1 MVRHSHYAC
10 GASGRHFPWTP
21 QPFIGSTAPDS
32 YCRHRPY
39 AHPPHVPFS
48 ELVPMADFADFFL
61 DQAEASAHVQFVYD
75 PAAGRIVFINAA
87 YEQVFRGTC
96 GLVNAELP
104 DLLERLHPDDRAYL
118 AHYWA
123 LWQQGPPAN
132 EVEVRLLHAG
142 QPHQWFCL
150 TPSYRQ
156 DAQGQVLLGG
166 TLRDTSVLKRYQE
179 NADLFN
185 SRKNATLEILSHD
198 LSGAFILVQ
207 QIAEF
212 LREEVTSPLHSRVPE
227 MLGVLENTSRDSVKM
242 IRELINL
249 EFLTSANTDLKV
261 DRVDVGAVLRVPL
274 DQLQTGQRVLG
285 HAFTYTLPAEPIY
298 ANIDVNKFTQVLINL
313 VGNAF
318 KFTPDAGL
326 VAVHIEPGP
335 GVVRIRVVDKGV
347 GIPLAMQPY
356 LFERF
361 TKARRPGLRGEATT
375 GLGLALCKTIVEWH
389 HGHISV
395 ASQEGQGSTF
405 TIEIPRAETV
415 DTPASVGAVQVLG

>member
-1 MVRHSHYAC
+1 MV
-10 GASGRHFPWTP
+10 
-21 QPFIGSTAPDS
+21 
-32 YCRHRPY
+32 
-39 AHPPHVPFS
+39 
-48 ELVPMADFADFFL
+48 DFADLFL

-75 PAAGRIVFINAA
+75 LAAGRIVFINAA
-87 YEQVFRGTC
+87 YEQVFQGTC

-104 DLLERLHPDDRAYL
+104 DLLQRLHPDDQAYL

-123 LWQQGPPAN
+123 RWVQGPPAN
-132 EVEVRLLHAG
+132 EVEVRLLHEG

-150 TPSYRQ
+150 TPSYQQ
-156 DAQGQVLLGG
+156 DAQGRVLLGG
-166 TLRDTSVLKRYQE
+166 TLRDTSVMKRYQE
-179 NADLFN
+179 NSDLFN

-198 LSGAFILVQ
+198 LSGTFIMVQ
-207 QIAEF
+207 QIAQF
-212 LREEVTSPLHSRVPE
+212 LREEVTSPLNSRVPE
-227 MLGVLENTSRDSVKM
+227 MLSVLETTSLDSVRM

-274 DQLQTGQRVLG
+274 DQLQTGQRLLG
-285 HAFTYTLPAEPIY
+285 HEFTYSLPVEPVY

-318 KFTPDAGL
+318 KFTPDAGQ
-326 VAVHIEPGP
+326 VVVHIESGP
-335 GVVRIRVVDKGV
+335 HVVRIHVVDDGI
-347 GIPLAMQPY
+347 GIPLDLQPY

-361 TKARRPGLRGEATT
+361 TKARRSGLRGEVTI

-389 HGHISV
+389 HGRIFV
-395 ASQEGQGSTF
+395 VSQEGQGSTF

-415 DTPASVGAVQVLG
+415 DTPVTAGAAEVPG

>member
-1 MVRHSHYAC
+1 M
-10 GASGRHFPWTP
+10 P
-21 QPFIGSTAPDS
+21 
-32 YCRHRPY
+32 
-39 AHPPHVPFS
+39 
-48 ELVPMADFADFFL
+48 DFAEFFQ

-75 PAAGRIVFINAA
+75 LTAGRLVFINAA
-87 YEQVFRGTC
+87 YEQVFQGTR

-104 DLLERLHPDDRAYL
+104 DLLQRLHPDDQAYL

-123 LWQQGPPAN
+123 RWVQGQPAN
-132 EVEVRLLHAG
+132 EVEVRLLHEG

-150 TPSYRQ
+150 TPSYQQ
-156 DAQGQVLLGG
+156 DARGRVLLGG

-198 LSGAFILVQ
+198 LSGAFIMVQ
-207 QIAEF
+207 QIALF
-212 LREEVTSPLHSRVPE
+212 LREEITAPLNSRVPE
-227 MLGVLENTSRDSVKM
+227 MLSVLENTSRDSVKM

-249 EFLTSANTDLKV
+249 EFLTSTNTDLKV
-261 DRVDVGAVLRVPL
+261 DRVDVGTVLRVPL
-274 DQLQTGQRVLG
+274 DQLQTGQRLLG
-285 HAFTYTLPAEPIY
+285 HEFAYTLPAAPVY

-313 VGNAF
+313 VSNAF
-318 KFTPDAGL
+318 KFTPDAGH
-326 VAVHIEPGP
+326 VAVHIESGP
-335 GVVRIRVVDKGV
+335 GVVRIQVVDDGI
-347 GIPLAMQPY
+347 GIPSAMQPY

-415 DTPASVGAVQVLG
+415 DTLAWAGAIEVLR

>member
-1 MVRHSHYAC
+1 M
-10 GASGRHFPWTP
+10 
-21 QPFIGSTAPDS
+21 PDL
-32 YCRHRPY
+32 
-39 AHPPHVPFS
+39 AN
-48 ELVPMADFADFFL
+48 FFQ

-75 PAAGRIVFINAA
+75 LTAGHVVFINAA
-87 YEQVFRGTC
+87 YEQVFQGTC

-104 DLLERLHPDDRAYL
+104 DLLQRLHPDDRAYL

-123 LWQQGPPAN
+123 RWQQGQPAN
-132 EVEVRLLHAG
+132 EVEVRLLREG

-150 TPSYRQ
+150 TPSYQ
-156 DAQGQVLLGG
+156 QNAQGRVLLGG

-212 LREEVTSPLHSRVPE
+212 LREEVTSPLNSRVPE
-227 MLGVLENTSRDSVKM
+227 MLSVLETTSRESVKM

-274 DQLQTGQRVLG
+274 DQLQTGQRLLG
-285 HAFTYTLPAEPIY
+285 HEFTYTLPAEPIY

-313 VGNAF
+313 VSNAF

-326 VAVHIEPGP
+326 VAVRIEPGP
-335 GVVRIRVVDKGV
+335 GVVRIHVVDEGV

-395 ASQEGQGSTF
+395 ASQPGQGSTF

-415 DTPASVGAVQVLG
+415 DTPAPVGAAQVLV